1 MDTKHAILY
10 LDDEEQNLIAFQ
22 ALLRK
27 DYKVFTTADAH
38 EATEILSR
46 ENIAVIFSDQK
57 MPEVSGVEFFENII
71 HEYPT
76 PVRILL
82 TGHADIEAVIDAIN
96 KGQVYRYVSKPWE
109 VGDLKICI
117 ENAIEKYQRDA
128 DLVHKKNKL
137 VKTQSDL
144 ALVTTINLVYQILTQ
159 RLTKKMSA
167 NDYASIQHHIQG
179 LQLLSELNEYLIQI
193 NVSQEHHIDTLRFTH
208 SNLPARVYRYCETLH
223 TDATTEET
231 QFNGDEKTHFS
242 QSACLAALIT
252 LATITELSEEKK
264 KIPTVELIENKEK
277 SLVKI
282 QVESP
287 SGYTEKEIESVEKL
301 VRHVESYLISHK
313 GSVHFENTPSTT
325 LRITFE
331 SHFP

>member
-1 MDTKHAILY
+1 MDTKHSILY

-27 DYKVFTTADAH
+27 DYKVFTTTDAH

-117 ENAIEKYQRDA
+117 ENAVEKFERDVDLQIKKSSLQQVQSENAMASSFNYLYQMITTRLVEHAAKDDKNSLLRKIRTQQQIAALHELFKEDESATINESQGKQSTFDWILDIIKSCESINAENASIELKSSNESDHQFEESRKILAVVLIMIHLTVTDENVITPHIEVIENQEKSIVKMQLIPTLNLSEFQLRQIELFIENLRNY
-128 DLVHKKNKL
+128 LKKN
-137 VKTQSDL
+137 
-144 ALVTTINLVYQILTQ
+144 
-159 RLTKKMSA
+159 RG
-167 NDYASIQHHIQG
+167 SIQ
-179 LQLLSELNEYLIQI
+179 L
-193 NVSQEHHIDTLRFTH
+193 DTT
-208 SNLPARVYRYCETLH
+208 
-223 TDATTEET
+223 TDQA
-231 QFNGDEKTHFS
+231 
-242 QSACLAALIT
+242 I
-252 LATITELSEEKK
+252 
-264 KIPTVELIENKEK
+264 
-277 SLVKI
+277 
-282 QVESP
+282 
-287 SGYTEKEIESVEKL
+287 
-301 VRHVESYLISHK
+301 
-313 GSVHFENTPSTT
+313 
-325 LRITFE
+325 RITFE
-331 SHFP
+331 IPHI